1 MAGKPS
7 PPVPRKVRSTASKI
21 SPPTPRKISNTAN
34 NTSPPTPCKLKS
46 TAGKM
51 SPPTPRKSCGPATK
65 TSPQCQPELS
75 DTRQTEA
82 SEETARIIED
92 INSAASTVDVHLPG
106 DKSKPT
112 PPKKPL
118 PSLPKGMTSPGQKP
132 PASEVSSSKPSLPHK
147 PPPELA
153 STSKTDSSQP
163 SVAALAQKLS
173 TNLVFPF
180 NTGKPG
186 GIFPSP
192 GTSPRASPHSSPR
205 PSPRNVPSS
214 SSPEKS
220 DSKVVAGVTKP
231 NEVGKPKLLP
241 RPGASPQKSPS
252 QPSSPQLGKLY
263 L

>member
-7 PPVPRKVRSTASKI
+7 PPVPRKIRSTGSKI
-21 SPPTPRKISNTAN
+21 SPPTPRKISNAAN
-34 NTSPPTPCKLKS
+34 NTSPPTPCKVNS

-51 SPPTPRKSCGPATK
+51 SPPTPRKSCGLATK
-65 TSPQCQPELS
+65 TSPQCPPQLS
-75 DTRQTEA
+75 DARQTEA
-82 SEETARIIED
+82 SEETAKIIENV
-92 INSAASTVDVHLPG
+92 NSAARTVDVDSPS
-106 DKSKPT
+106 DKSKPP

-118 PSLPKGMTSPGQKP
+118 PSLPKGMTSPG
-132 PASEVSSSKPSLPHK
+132 EVASSKPPLPHK
-147 PPPELA
+147 PLPDLA

-192 GTSPRASPHSSPR
+192 GNSPRASPHSSPR

-214 SSPEKS
+214 SAPEKS
-220 DSKVVAGVTKP
+220 DSKVVVGTAKP
-231 NEVGKPKLLP
+231 NEVSKPKLLP
-241 RPGASPQKSPS
+241 RPGTSPQKSPS
-252 QPSSPQLGKLY
+252 QPSSPRLGKL
-263 L
+263 